1 MKYNDNI
8 LMEIYDEILLY
19 FKENEIEET
28 IFSLDQLKDAL
39 RKYISRYLI
48 SKNISK
54 NAYLFDELN

>member
-28 IFSLDQLKDAL
+28 IFSFDQLKEAL
-39 RKYISRYLI
+39 RKYI
-48 SKNISK
+48 
-54 NAYLFDELN
+54 